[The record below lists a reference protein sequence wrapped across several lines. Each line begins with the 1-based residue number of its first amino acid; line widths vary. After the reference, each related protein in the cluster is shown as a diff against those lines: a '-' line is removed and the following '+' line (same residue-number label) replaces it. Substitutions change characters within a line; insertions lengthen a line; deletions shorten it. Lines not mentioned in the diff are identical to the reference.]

1 MDGTGITYLSRYK
14 SSTAKSFAGRTREL
28 SNKNVT
34 PGPGTYSAFSEF
46 GVADSKYAARF
57 RESQEKLKKNSC
69 ERLIRKSKSNGF
81 MIMKKK
87 KSFNKDYTSYDKDNI
102 DRSYLKYFENEE
114 EVKYY
119 F

>member
-34 PGPGTYSAFSEF
+34 PGPGAYQAFSEF

-57 RESQEKLKKNSC
+57 RESQEKIKKNSC
-69 ERLIRKSKSNGF
+69 ERLNRRSKSNGF
-81 MIMKKK
+81 MIMKNK
-87 KSFNKDYTSYDKDNI
+87 KSFNKTSFDMDNR
-102 DRSYLKYFENEE
+102 DRSYLRYFENEE